1 VVLPSFAQDAPVVD
15 FVPTTAT
22 PVQIDSASLIAIPVL
37 IGSQGPQVHFVDDIV
52 SETGVDLLGVVVAAT
67 ELDDA
72 HPGSF
77 VEIPVSSGLTEGQS
91 LRSILLFGVDEGS
104 PGQLRNAAG
113 ALARRTRGHRE
124 VTVCLRALDDDE
136 QLRAFV
142 EGFVLGGFT
151 LSAREQQ
158 PSPIASK
165 LNLVCSEQGARVRGV
180 LERSTVQ
187 ARAAWQARR
196 LATMPSNV
204 KSPRWLAG
212 EVESLVKGHSIKV
225 TEFDQERL
233 AKEGFG
239 GILAVGAG
247 SASPPVMLQLDY
259 RPRGADARR
268 KDEHIVLVGKGIT
281 FDTGGLSIKPA
292 EAMAN
297 MKRDMTGAAVV
308 ASVMSALHQ
317 LKCGVRVTALLPLA
331 ENSLSGSASRPG
343 DVITHYGGRTTEI
356 TNTDAE
362 GRLVLADAMAYAA
375 KKLKP
380 TTLVD
385 IATLTGGAKV
395 ALGTRMGAL
404 FATNPELAASLG
416 VAARDAGEP
425 LWELPLSSEYEPKLA
440 SKVADAVNSSGGPPA
455 ITAALFL
462 QRFVRGV
469 EWAHLDIASSGDAED
484 DRFEWTKGPTGFGV
498 RTLLR
503 WLEQG
508 DSAVVQS
515 DSEGKQ

>member
-1 VVLPSFAQDAPVVD
+1 MALPSFSQAAPVVD
-15 FVPTTAT
+15 FMPTTAS
-22 PVQIDSASLIAIPVL
+22 PVQIDSASLIATPVL
-37 IGSQGPQVHFVDDIV
+37 IGSHGPQVHFVDDIA
-52 SETGVDLLGVVVAAT
+52 SQTGLDLHSLLAAAT
-67 ELDDA
+67 ELDEA
-72 HPGSF
+72 QPVSF
-77 VEIPVSSGLTEGQS
+77 VEIPVSTGLAKDQS
-91 LRSILLFGVDEGS
+91 LRSIMFFGVEEGN

-113 ALARRTRGHRE
+113 ALARRTRGHSE
-124 VTVCLRALDDDE
+124 ITVCLRTLDEDE
-136 QLRAFV
+136 RLCAFV
-142 EGFVLGGFT
+142 EGIVLGGFA

-158 PSPIASK
+158 PTPVASK
-165 LNLVCSEQGARVRGV
+165 INLVCSEQGGRVRGV
-180 LERSTVQ
+180 LARAAVR

-204 KSPRWLAG
+204 KSPQWLAEEIEG
-212 EVESLVKGHSIKV
+212 LVKGHSIKV
-225 TEFDQERL
+225 TKFDQERL

-259 RPRGADARR
+259 RPRGAIARR
-268 KDEHIVLVGKGIT
+268 KDQHIVLVGKGIT

-317 LKCGVRVTALLPLA
+317 LRCGVRVTALLPLA

-362 GRLVLADAMAYAA
+362 GRLVLADAMAYAT

-404 FATNPELAASLG
+404 FATDQELAASLG
-416 VAARDAGEP
+416 VAADEAGEP
-425 LWELPLSSEYEPKLA
+425 LWELPLSGEYEVKLA

-462 QRFVRGV
+462 KHFVRGV

-508 DSAVVQS
+508 DSAVLQS
-515 DSEGKQ
+515 DSEENK